1 MVFLRA
7 DGNIGQS
14 EGKRIG
20 TAWLWPAAI
29 YEIGSWLAGGILQSS
44 CNDKGS
50 ALRQQETQDA
60 TIELP

>member
-1 MVFLRA
+1 MVLLCA

-20 TAWLWPAAI
+20 TARLWPAAI
-29 YEIGSWLAGGILQSS
+29 YEIGSWLASSILQSS
-44 CNDKGS
+44 CNYKGS

-60 TIELP
+60 TVELP